1 MGFWK
6 KVLIDTI
13 LFIAL
18 AGLFAGTGM
27 FYISSAWMALLA
39 SFVLAIL
46 NVLIRPILMILSL
59 PINILTLGL
68 FSIVVNGV
76 MLELTSVFVGSAAF
90 HFSSFWSAMLIAIIM
105 SICNTVITD
114 HQENSYWKGVDSCA
128 NEQRYG

>member
-1 MGFWK
+1 
-6 KVLIDTI
+6 
-13 LFIAL
+13 
-18 AGLFAGTGM
+18 
-27 FYISSAWMALLA
+27 
-39 SFVLAIL
+39 
-46 NVLIRPILMILSL
+46 MILSL

-114 HQENSYWKGVDSCA
+114 HQENSY
-128 NEQRYG
+128 

>member
-68 FSIVVNGV
+68 FSIVVNGA

-114 HQENSYWKGVDSCA
+114 HQENSY
-128 NEQRYG
+128 

>member
-1 MGFWK
+1 MTFWER
-6 KVLIDTI
+6 VLIDTI

-27 FYISSAWMALLA
+27 FYISSAWIALLA

-46 NVLIRPILMILSL
+46 NVLVKPILVVLSL

-68 FSIVVNGV
+68 FSIVINGA
-76 MLELTSVFVGSAAF
+76 MLQLTSMFVGPALF

-105 SICNTVITD
+105 AICNTVITS
-114 HQENSYWKGVDSCA
+114 HQSEY
-128 NEQRYG
+128 

>member
-27 FYISSAWMALLA
+27 FYISSAWMALLD

-114 HQENSYWKGVDSCA
+114 HQENSY
-128 NEQRYG
+128 

>member
-6 KVLIDTI
+6 RVLIDTI

-27 FYISSAWMALLA
+27 FYITSAWIALLA

-46 NVLIRPILMILSL
+46 NVAVKPILVVLSL

-68 FSIVVNGV
+68 FSVVINGI
-76 MLELTSVFVGSAAF
+76 MLQLTSWVVGSANF
-90 HFSSFWSAMLIAIIM
+90 HFSSFWAAVLIAIIM
-105 SICNTVITD
+105 AIFNAVITS
-114 HQENSYWKGVDSCA
+114 HE
-128 NEQRYG
+128 ERM

>member
-18 AGLFAGTGM
+18 AGLFADTGM

-114 HQENSYWKGVDSCA
+114 HQENSY
-128 NEQRYG
+128 

>member
-6 KVLIDTI
+6 RVLIDTI

-27 FYISSAWMALLA
+27 FYISSAWIALLA

-46 NVLIRPILMILSL
+46 NVLVKPVLSLLSL

-68 FSIVVNGV
+68 FSIVINGV
-76 MLELTSVFVGSAAF
+76 MLELTSAFVGASLF

-114 HQENSYWKGVDSCA
+114 HQENSY
-128 NEQRYG
+128 

>member
-90 HFSSFWSAMLIAIIM
+90 HFSAFWSAMLIAIIM

-114 HQENSYWKGVDSCA
+114 HQENSY
-128 NEQRYG
+128 

>member
-1 MGFWK
+1 MGFGK

-114 HQENSYWKGVDSCA
+114 HQENSY
-128 NEQRYG
+128 

>member
-1 MGFWK
+1 MTFWER
-6 KVLIDTI
+6 VLIDTI

-27 FYISSAWMALLA
+27 FYISSAWIALLA

-46 NVLIRPILMILSL
+46 NVLVKPILVVLSL

-68 FSIVVNGV
+68 FSIVINGA
-76 MLELTSVFVGSAAF
+76 MLQLTSMFVGPALF

-105 SICNTVITD
+105 AICNTVITS
-114 HQENSYWKGVDSCA
+114 HQSKY
-128 NEQRYG
+128 

>member
-39 SFVLAIL
+39 SFVLVIL

-114 HQENSYWKGVDSCA
+114 HQENSY
-128 NEQRYG
+128 

>member
-76 MLELTSVFVGSAAF
+76 MLELTSVFVGLAAF

-114 HQENSYWKGVDSCA
+114 HQENSY
-128 NEQRYG
+128 

>member
-6 KVLIDTI
+6 RVLIDTI

-27 FYISSAWMALLA
+27 FYISSAWIALLA

-46 NVLIRPILMILSL
+46 NVLVKPVLSLLSL

-68 FSIVVNGV
+68 FSIVINGV
-76 MLELTSVFVGSAAF
+76 MLELTSAFVGAALF

-105 SICNTVITD
+105 SICNTIITD
-114 HQENSYWKGVDSCA
+114 HQVNSY
-128 NEQRYG
+128 

>member
-46 NVLIRPILMILSL
+46 NVLVKPILVILSL

-68 FSIVVNGV
+68 FSIVINGV
-76 MLELTSVFVGSAAF
+76 MLELTSLFVWSGSF
-90 HFSSFWSAMLIAIIM
+90 SFSSFWSALLIAIIM
-105 SICNTVITD
+105 SICNTLITD
-114 HQENSYWKGVDSCA
+114 HQENSY
-128 NEQRYG
+128 

>member
-46 NVLIRPILMILSL
+46 NVLIKPILMILSL

-68 FSIVVNGV
+68 FSIVVNGA
-76 MLELTSVFVGSAAF
+76 MLELTSVFVGSAFF

-114 HQENSYWKGVDSCA
+114 HQENSY
-128 NEQRYG
+128 

>member
-114 HQENSYWKGVDSCA
+114 HQENSY
-128 NEQRYG
+128 

>member
-46 NVLIRPILMILSL
+46 NVLVKPILVILSL

-68 FSIVVNGV
+68 FSIVINGV
-76 MLELTSVFVGSAAF
+76 MLELTSLFVGLGSF
-90 HFSSFWSAMLIAIIM
+90 SFSSFWSALLIAIIM
-105 SICNTVITD
+105 SICNTLITD
-114 HQENSYWKGVDSCA
+114 HQENSY
-128 NEQRYG
+128 

>member
-1 MGFWK
+1 MTFWK
-6 KVLIDTI
+6 RVLIDTI

-27 FYISSAWMALLA
+27 FYISSAWIALLA

-46 NVLIRPILMILSL
+46 NVLVKPILVILSL

-68 FSIVVNGV
+68 FSIVINGA
-76 MLELTSVFVGSAAF
+76 MLQLTSMFVGPALF

-105 SICNTVITD
+105 AICNTVITS
-114 HQENSYWKGVDSCA
+114 HQSEY
-128 NEQRYG
+128 

>member
-27 FYISSAWMALLA
+27 FYISSDWMALLA

-46 NVLIRPILMILSL
+46 NVLVKPILVILSL

-68 FSIVVNGV
+68 FSIVINGV
-76 MLELTSVFVGSAAF
+76 MLELTSLFVGSGSF
-90 HFSSFWSAMLIAIIM
+90 SFSSFWSALLIAIIM
-105 SICNTVITD
+105 SICNTLITD
-114 HQENSYWKGVDSCA
+114 HQENSY
-128 NEQRYG
+128 